1 MVRNKEYILYK
12 NTDCFGFNFD
22 SDLNMFARTF
32 GTEIIKTEQLGEFKD
47 GYGHIYYRVLAY
59 FEIPEELK
67 PLEDFICDCYCE
79 SDEKGKYYTDC
90 QKLDCQGKKAMKDI
104 FGDRISFEDIRHN
117 DKYEYTWIYLHV
129 K

>member
-1 MVRNKEYILYK
+1 MVRIKEYHFYK
-12 NTDCFGFNFD
+12 DDEDYVD
-22 SDLNMFARTF
+22 SDLNLFARTF
-32 GTEIIKTEQLGEFKD
+32 GLKLIKTEQLGEFKD
-47 GYGHIYYRVLAY
+47 YYGNTFYKVLAY

-67 PLEDFICDCYCE
+67 PLEEFISDCCYE
-79 SDEKGKYYTDC
+79 TDENGRRYTDC
-90 QKLDCQGKKAMKDI
+90 QKLDCQSKKAMKDI